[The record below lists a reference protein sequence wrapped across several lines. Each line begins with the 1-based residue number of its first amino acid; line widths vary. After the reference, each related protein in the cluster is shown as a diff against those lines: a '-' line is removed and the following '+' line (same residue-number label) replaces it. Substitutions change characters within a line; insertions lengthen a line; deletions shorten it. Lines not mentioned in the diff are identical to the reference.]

1 MNINEIGRISELD
14 FKGNECHFKIRVVCG
29 KGTYIRTLATDIGAK
44 LGFPAHMSKLTR
56 IESGGFKLQD
66 SLTLEQISALHEQD
80 SLQNKL
86 FPLEYGLK
94 GLPSIKIKNPHIKK
108 RILNG
113 QKFNKN
119 EFDNKIKDQIVFID
133 DDSKKY

>member
-1 MNINEIGRISELD
+1 
-14 FKGNECHFKIRVVCG
+14 
-29 KGTYIRTLATDIGAK
+29 
-44 LGFPAHMSKLTR
+44 MSKLTR
-56 IESGGFKLQD
+56 IESGGFVLKD
-66 SLTLEQISALHEQD
+66 SLTLEQIKELHEQD

-94 GLPSIKIKNPHIKK
+94 GLPSIKIKDSHIKK

-133 DDSKKY
+133 DDSEKVLAIYMVHPTKESEIKPKKVFN

>member
-1 MNINEIGRISELD
+1 
-14 FKGNECHFKIRVVCG
+14 
-29 KGTYIRTLATDIGAK
+29 
-44 LGFPAHMSKLTR
+44 MSKLTR
-56 IESGGFKLQD
+56 IESGGFVLKD
-66 SLTLEQISALHEQD
+66 SLTLEQIKELHEQD

-94 GLPSIKIKNPHIKK
+94 GLPSIKIKDSHKK

-133 DDSKKY
+133 DDSEKY